1 MKQKIQQK
9 EDLKDFLKIASEL
22 KASNEKL
29 YEGYKNRMIG
39 ALEVQ
44 KILNVQGGR
53 DERYKNN

>member
-1 MKQKIQQK
+1 MKQQLQQK

-44 KILNVQGGR
+44 KILNVQGGL
-53 DERYKNN
+53 K